1 MIVSAERANIGTAKA
16 TVGTTLF
23 NGDQLITNPQGSL
36 QVRSA
41 SARLLLT
48 ASSRAVWGAEDGTPE
63 ATLTSGTAA
72 FSTANAKAF
81 VLHAS
86 TAVFRPQSDEP
97 TIGNVTLLNPKEL
110 VVRCS
115 RGTLTIAV
123 EDDIRVVPEGTAYHV
138 LLDANALP
146 AADAPQWGQPKQ
158 PRKAGKSKF
167 IWYAIAFTAVVT
179 GIAAYKAWESDVDP

>member
-123 EDDIRVVPEGTAYHV
+123 EDDIRVVLEGTAYHV

-146 AADAPQWGQPKQ
+146 AADAPQWDKQKQ
-158 PRKAGKSKF
+158 PRKAGKCKF
-167 IWYAIAFTAVVT
+167 FWYEIGIMLVPPVVF
-179 GIAAYKAWESDVDP
+179 GVKALESCVDP

>member
-48 ASSRAVWGAEDGTPE
+48 ASSRAVWGVEDGTPE